1 MQNEYF
7 EKNGN
12 VKKAIDEMS
21 KQGDNQVF
29 VTQYVSKEQADDL
42 LKNNEI
48 TGYILEGSD
57 KTRIYIKNSGI
68 NETIFKN
75 VIDEIYETS
84 DLIENISKEKVKEL
98 ILNNPDKQFNINIQL
113 IYSKVIS
120 NYNNQ
125 QIKINKINNNKMDIV
140 MIEYYSLVAM
150 ACLYYSTFGLVT
162 IDNILP
168 NLSNKGKRITVSP
181 VSKLSIVLSS
191 FLASLFVAL
200 IGLSI
205 LFTFLI
211 FALKVDF
218 GSDLKAVLLLGLLGT
233 LAGISTGM
241 AIGIL
246 SKAREETKNGILIS
260 ISMAGSML
268 SGMMGITMKYIV
280 DKNIPILNKINPV
293 NMITDGFYAL
303 YYYNGNSRFIFNIIS
318 LVIYT
323 CIMLT
328 ITFVKL
334 RREKYASL

>member
-29 VTQYVSKEQADDL
+29 VTQYVSKEQADEL

-125 QIKINKINNNKMDIV
+125 QIKINKIN
-140 MIEYYSLVAM
+140 
-150 ACLYYSTFGLVT
+150 YSTFGLVT

-218 GSDLKAVLLLGLLGT
+218 GSNLKAVLLLGLLGT

-260 ISMAGSML
+260 ISMVGSML